1 MRLRDLLRELPIPE
15 QEEARQRSHAVVRA
29 AFAEREPSPPRRH
42 YLRPALA
49 LVAVAAVVAA
59 AASPPGRAVLGSLR
73 KTVAGEKRA
82 APELFRLP
90 SGGRLLVNSPRGPW
104 IVQADGSRR
113 RLGGYREAAWSP
125 HGKFVVASR
134 ADEVVALSP
143 KADVH
148 WTLPRP
154 SVRFARW
161 GGSRVDTRVAY
172 LSGSRLHMV
181 AGDGTGDVD
190 LCGEPAAAPV
200 APEWR
205 PGLPHLLAFATVEGR
220 VYVLDADRCSL
231 AWRSAPFP
239 HPQALRWS
247 DDGRRLLLVTRDKLV
262 VFDERRARPVGVRF
276 TRGVTDAEFR
286 PQSHELALVH
296 GGEVL
301 ALGADRLDAT
311 PQRLFRVTGR
321 IGQIAWSPNGRWLL
335 VTWPDADQFLFVHG
349 RRIRAVSGIARQFG
363 GGAFPR
369 IGGWCCPPT
378 PGRTG

>member
-29 AFAEREPSPPRRH
+29 AFAEREPTPQRRH
-42 YLRPALA
+42 YLKPALA
-49 LVAVAAVVAA
+49 LVAVAAVAAA

-82 APELFRLP
+82 APELFALP
-90 SGGRLLVNSPRGPW
+90 SGGRLLVNSPHGPW
-104 IVQADGSRR
+104 IVQANGSRR
-113 RLGGYREAAWSP
+113 RLGAYREASWSP
-125 HGKFVVASR
+125 HGKYVVAVR
-134 ADEVVALSP
+134 PNEVVAVSP
-143 KADVH
+143 KGDVH

-154 SVRFARW
+154 RVRFARW
-161 GGSRVDTRVAY
+161 GGSHVDTRVAY

-181 AGDGTGDVD
+181 VGDGTGDVD

-205 PGLPHLLAFATVEGR
+205 PPGLPHVLAYADVKGR

-239 HPQALRWS
+239 RPRALRWS

-262 VFDERRARPVGVRF
+262 AFDARRARPLAVRF
-276 TRGVTDAEFR
+276 TRGVIDAAFR
-286 PQSHELALVH
+286 PGSHQVALVR

-301 ALGADRLDAT
+301 ALSADRLRAT
-311 PQRLFRVTGR
+311 PRRLFRVTGPV
-321 IGQIAWSPNGRWLL
+321 GQIAWSPNGRWLL

-349 RRIRAVSGIARQFG
+349 HRIQAVSGITRQFG
-363 GGAFPR
+363 GGSFPTL
-369 IGGWCCPPT
+369 GGWSCTSP
-378 PGRTG
+378 

>member
-15 QEEARQRSHAVVRA
+15 QEEARRRSHAVVTA
-29 AFAEREPSPPRRH
+29 AFAEREPTPQRRH

-49 LVAVAAVVAA
+49 LVAVAAVAAA

-90 SGGRLLVNSPRGPW
+90 SGGRLLVNSPHGPW
-104 IVQADGSRR
+104 IVQANGSRR
-113 RLGGYREAAWSP
+113 RLGDYRDAAWSP
-125 HGKFVVASR
+125 HGKYVVVTR
-134 ADEVVALSP
+134 RNEVVAVTP
-143 KADVH
+143 KGDVQ

-154 SVRFARW
+154 RVRFARW
-161 GGSRVDTRVAY
+161 GGSHVDTRVAY

-181 AGDGTGDVD
+181 AGDSTGDVD

-205 PGLPHLLAFATVEGR
+205 PPGLPHVLAFADAKGR

-231 AWRSAPFP
+231 AWRSAPYP
-239 HPQALRWS
+239 HPRALRWS
-247 DDGRRLLLVTRDKLV
+247 EDGRRLLLVTSDKLV
-262 VFDERRARPVGVRF
+262 AFDLRRAQPLDVRF

-286 PQSHELALVH
+286 PGSHELALVR

-301 ALGADRLDAT
+301 GLSADRLRAT
-311 PQRLFRVTGR
+311 PRRLFRVTGR

-349 RRIRAVSGIARQFG
+349 RRIRAVSGITRQFG

-369 IGGWCCPPT
+369 IGGWCCT
-378 PGRTG
+378 SS

>member
-1 MRLRDLLRELPIPE
+1 MRLHDLLRELPIPE
-15 QEEARQRSHAVVRA
+15 QEEARRRSHAVVTA
-29 AFAEREPSPPRRH
+29 AFAEREPTPQRRH
-42 YLRPALA
+42 YVKPTIAFA
-49 LVAVAAVVAA
+49 VVAAVVAA

-82 APELFRLP
+82 APELFSLP
-90 SGGRLLVNSPRGPW
+90 SGGRLIVNSPHGPW
-104 IVQADGSRR
+104 IVQANGSRR
-113 RLGGYREAAWSP
+113 RLGAYREAAWSP

-134 ADEVVALSP
+134 ADEVVAVSP
-143 KADVH
+143 KGDVH

-154 SVRFARW
+154 RVRFARW

-205 PGLPHLLAFATVEGR
+205 PPGIPHVLAFASADGR
-220 VYVLDADRCSL
+220 VFVLDADRCSL
-231 AWRSAPFP
+231 AWRSAPFADP
-239 HPQALRWS
+239 RALRWS
-247 DDGRRLLLVTRDKLV
+247 DDGRRLLLVTRDELV
-262 VFDERRARPVGVRF
+262 AFGARARPLAVLRL
-276 TRGVTDAEFR
+276 RGVTDAAFR
-286 PQSHELALVH
+286 PGSHELALVR

-301 ALGADRLDAT
+301 GLSADRLGAT
-311 PQRLFRVTGR
+311 PRRLFRVTGR

-349 RRIRAVSGIARQFG
+349 RRIRAVSGITHQFG
-363 GGAFPR
+363 GSAFPTL
-369 IGGWCCPPT
+369 GGWCCTLP
-378 PGRTG
+378 